1 MLLLSNSEMTIPKT
15 GESLASL
22 ADRPVVTF
30 FNFEN
35 VLCVRAHDRVG
46 AHTYAGMWYMCTHT
60 CGQ

>member
-1 MLLLSNSEMTIPKT
+1 MTIPKT